1 MNDISITIS
10 INNSLN
16 TTITPY
22 TDIYETIT
30 NLKNQGV
37 NIISDDPDN
46 CIISRIIYQSIFPF
60 YNENNC
66 RGDTLNTYNSTFGKD
81 NNYRLMNI
89 LNKENISVKYRENLM
104 EKIENFKHI
113 YHSIG
118 NFTILERW
126 HKQGEVFCINSAR
139 GIGSL
144 HDSWPLTLLC
154 IQDYLSGYSK
164 IKNNPLQKS
173 FDNNEATIKFFKRY
187 LNIKNGFELFCN
199 EYYFSPQLYE
209 NKIELTYLHENKNGN
224 YDVNLDLFD
233 GLCFLKPLPN
243 NIMEIE
249 QYIEKASIKIIER
262 GKVMIKEYLKRKSN

>member
-1 MNDISITIS
+1 MNDISVTIS
-10 INNSLN
+10 INNNLS
-16 TTITPY
+16 TIITPY
-22 TDIYETIT
+22 TDLYETIMT
-30 NLKNQGV
+30 LKNQGI

-89 LNKENISVKYRENLM
+89 INKENITIKYKNNLM
-104 EKIENFKHI
+104 EKIENFKRV

-126 HKQGEVFCINSAR
+126 HKQGEVLCINSAR

-144 HDSWPLTLLC
+144 RDSWPLTLIC
-154 IQDYLSGYSK
+154 IQDYLSGYSRLK
-164 IKNNPLQKS
+164 SNPLINS
-173 FDNNEATIKFFKRY
+173 FNNNEATINFFKQY
-187 LNIKNGFELFCN
+187 LNVKNGFELFCRDH
-199 EYYFSPQLYE
+199 YFNPELYE
-209 NKIELTYLHENKNGN
+209 NKIEASYLHVNKNGN

-233 GLCFLKPLPN
+233 GLCFLKPLPDR
-243 NIMEIE
+243 IIEIE
-249 QYIEKASIKIIER
+249 QYMEKATIKIIER
-262 GKVMIKEYLKRKSN
+262 GKILLNEYIKINNQ